1 MATGARRVRQRPEE
15 LLQRA
20 CVDFL
25 RLAMPPPPDGAVWWH
40 TPNQRGTRA
49 KYEAAILKALGVRA
63 GIPDLLFLHQGRLLA
78 VELKAPGGGSLTER
92 QRETQEL
99 LEQAGA
105 IVLSACRSV
114 DELAHWLSY
123 HRVPLKAM
131 P

>member
-1 MATGARRVRQRPEE
+1 MATGVKRIRRHPEE
-15 LLQRA
+15 QLHRA
-20 CVDFL
+20 CVNYL
-25 RLAMPPPPDGAVWWH
+25 RIAMPPPPDGAVWWH

-78 VELKAPGGGSLTER
+78 VELKAPEGGSLTER

-105 IVLSACRSV
+105 SCFLSV
-114 DELAHWLSY
+114 DQLTS
-123 HRVPLKAM
+123 
-131 P
+131 